1 MIHHCVTTLDHLGG
15 VQTYVR
21 ALLKKQSEHIN
32 TQVINLFEKSDQ
44 SQFKLLHLHDPKQL
58 LAFKGECPAVISL
71 HNHSPYCPSGTQ
83 YFSTHNTCCDRPM
96 SSLGCAWGHM
106 VDGCGSRRPPVIL
119 QNLKTSQQ
127 EIINLKQK
135 QILVIA
141 NSNYMR
147 DRLIRQGLSPDQ
159 VITLYLGTE
168 VPEKVATNLT
178 SEIHGAQRILFVG
191 RIVPTKGLE
200 WLLRSMV
207 LLNPS
212 IHLDIAGEGWFRS
225 NAELLAEKL
234 GIQSRI
240 TWHGWCNET
249 QLNELYQQCFAVI
262 FPSIWPEP
270 AGLITL
276 EAYTHSRPVVTSAVG
291 GIPEYML
298 HGETGILVESN
309 NTQQLADAISKLADN
324 YHTCLQIGAQGHAFH
339 QENFTLSMHV
349 KKLDEIYEK
358 AIALFR
364 PTQPSYNL

>member
-1 MIHHCVTTLDHLGG
+1 MIHHCFGASDQVGG
-15 VQTYVR
+15 AQTYIKS
-21 ALLKKQSEHIN
+21 LLKQQSGRVSRRIISLSE
-32 TQVINLFEKSDQ
+32 ESDQ
-44 SQFKLLHLHDPKQL
+44 SQFELLHLHEPKQL
-58 LAFKGECPAVISL
+58 LALAEECPAVISL

-83 YFSTHNTCCDRPM
+83 YFSTHQSCCDRPM

-168 VPEKVATNLT
+168 IPEKVATNLT

-212 IHLDIAGEGWFRS
+212 IHLDIAGEGWFRPKV
-225 NAELLAEKL
+225 ELLAKKL
-234 GIQSRI
+234 GVESRI
-240 TWHGWCNET
+240 TWHGWCASA
-249 QLNELYQQCFAVI
+249 QLDALYQQCFAVV

-276 EAYTHSRPVVTSAVG
+276 EAYTHSRPIIASAVG
-291 GIPEYML
+291 GIPE
-298 HGETGILVESN
+298 HIIHKKTGVLVESN
-309 NTQQLADAISKLADN
+309 NAKQLAKTIGSLAND
-324 YHTCLQIGAQGHAFH
+324 YQTCLQIGTQGRIYH
-339 QENFTLSMHV
+339 QQRFTLLMHAR
-349 KKLDEIYEK
+349 KLDEIYEK
-358 AIALFR
+358 AIESFTKR
-364 PTQPSYNL
+364 KPC